1 MNSLVFMANSKFIA
15 ESSWMPSRWD
25 LFHWFLFLE
34 TNLTYYFSMLT
45 MFKWTEIKK
54 CTCKC
59 VCWLQG
65 TRCWCVCMLWYCVMF
80 VDLTGFLMHLGGISS
95 SVLSVF
101 SLTNFI
107 SYWNPC
113 IWLAESKFVS
123 EINTDRNILMKCPP
137 GVPVFDELLAVRC
150 CSCLTIAALIATDK
164 SQRTI
169 EITLESITQQ
179 P

>member
-1 MNSLVFMANSKFIA
+1 MNSLVFMASSKA

-123 EINTDRNILMKCPP
+123 EKHWQNIWWNAPLVFQCLMSC
-137 GVPVFDELLAVRC
+137 VAVRC

-169 EITLESITQQ
+169 EITL
-179 P
+179 